1 MKKIAIASLIW
12 SVCSLIHAAE
22 VDANKIIDALKP
34 RAAEGQLRTR
44 SLRNLQVEQ
53 QEQLP
58 PPSVSLTIQFDFD
71 SSKVSASSASQLTQ
85 LAKALKSDD
94 LAPLSF
100 RIEGHTDGKGTPEY
114 NLALSQ
120 TRADAVKKYLQRL
133 GVKTERLETEGMGDK
148 DLVNKTDIYAAENR
162 RVRIVTLNRP

>member
-1 MKKIAIASLIW
+1 MKKLILSSFFVAI
-12 SVCSLIHAAE
+12 CSFANAAD
-22 VDANKIIDALKP
+22 VDANNIIDALKP
-34 RAAEGQLRTR
+34 KVVEGQMRTR
-44 SLRNLQVEQ
+44 SLRNLQV
-53 QEQLP
+53 EQLP

-94 LAPLSF
+94 LASLSF

-114 NLALSQ
+114 NLSLSQ

-133 GVKTERLETEGMGDK
+133 GVTTERLETEGMGDK
-148 DLVNKTDIYAAENR
+148 DLVNKADKFAAENR
-162 RVRIVTLNRP
+162 RVRIVTLNTSK